1 MFGRPP
7 EGGLLSFRD
16 GVGWTAAK
24 CSGVFRRWAEH
35 ERRLLALRRL
45 RWARLLRLSA
55 ALFWSAEPYCKP
67 RLKPMPR
74 ASSQAYARPLLDP
87 TLKCSLTY
95 IAPAYRSLPRMLPI
109 LRACDTLR
117 SKMRGSCQKSGGFHQ
132 AGEEIVSLNSG
143 WLCLRFSDLAIC
155 SGGIETG
162 SVNRFHDFWIR
173 RQNNSI

>member
-7 EGGLLSFRD
+7 EGGLLSFCD

-55 ALFWSAEPYCKP
+55 ALFWSAEPHCKP

-87 TLKCSLTY
+87 EMQPHLYRTRLSLL
-95 IAPAYRSLPRMLPI
+95 APNVAYLARLRYLAVENEGVLP
-109 LRACDTLR
+109 
-117 SKMRGSCQKSGGFHQ
+117 
-132 AGEEIVSLNSG
+132 EI
-143 WLCLRFSDLAIC
+143 R
-155 SGGIETG
+155 
-162 SVNRFHDFWIR
+162 
-173 RQNNSI
+173 

>member
-7 EGGLLSFRD
+7 EGGLLSSCD

-24 CSGVFRRWAEH
+24 RLGVFQRWTEH

-95 IAPAYRSLPRMLPI
+95 IASAYRSLPRMLPI
-109 LRACDTLR
+109 LRTCDILR
-117 SKMRGSCQKSGGFHQ
+117 SKVRGPARNQVVFIK
-132 AGEEIVSLNSG
+132 
-143 WLCLRFSDLAIC
+143 
-155 SGGIETG
+155 
-162 SVNRFHDFWIR
+162 
-173 RQNNSI
+173 

>member
-7 EGGLLSFRD
+7 EGGLLSFCD

-55 ALFWSAEPYCKP
+55 ALFRSAEPHCKP

-74 ASSQAYARPLLDP
+74 TSPQVSSQAYARPLLDP

-95 IAPAYRSLPRMLPI
+95 IASAYRSLLRMLPI
-109 LRACDTLR
+109 LRTCDTLR
-117 SKMRGSCQKSGGFHQ
+117 SKVRGPARNQVVIIKRVRSGLH
-132 AGEEIVSLNSG
+132 SG
-143 WLCLRFSDLAIC
+143 KQHG
-155 SGGIETG
+155 SGK
-162 SVNRFHDFWIR
+162 
-173 RQNNSI
+173 

>member
-7 EGGLLSFRD
+7 EGGLLSSCD
-16 GVGWTAAK
+16 GVGWMAAK
-24 CSGVFRRWAEH
+24 CSDVFQRWTEH

-55 ALFWSAEPYCKP
+55 ALFWSAEPRCKP

-117 SKMRGSCQKSGGFHQ
+117 SKMRGILP
-132 AGEEIVSLNSG
+132 EIRWFSSNVCALGCTLESSTGVGNEKPQVNV
-143 WLCLRFSDLAIC
+143 LCLLS
-155 SGGIETG
+155 
-162 SVNRFHDFWIR
+162 
-173 RQNNSI
+173 